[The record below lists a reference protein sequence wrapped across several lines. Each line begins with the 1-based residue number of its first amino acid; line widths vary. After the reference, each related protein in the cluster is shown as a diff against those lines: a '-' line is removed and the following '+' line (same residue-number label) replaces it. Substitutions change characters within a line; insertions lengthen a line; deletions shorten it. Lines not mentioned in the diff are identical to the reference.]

1 MKTFSS
7 KSNARRALKVV
18 GDKALERADQ
28 LLYQLADGKW
38 GFDEELAELAQYAA
52 VADTDIDF
60 DAPSRIVGEF
70 KGMNTERCPEC
81 GSTELYLGECQPG
94 SGGIGFVVNEDS
106 VIGCHACGWEHRE
119 VKQVK
124 HKNEKAAPKAKKET
138 GKVERVSTTTRPCQK
153 VWEIADEM
161 LKADPAT
168 KRKAI
173 LERCVAAGVAYNT
186 ARTQLQYFLSK
197 K

>member
-7 KSNARRALKVV
+7 KSNARRALKSV

-28 LLYQLADGKW
+28 LLYKLADGTW

-70 KGMNTERCPEC
+70 KGMNTDRCPDC
-81 GSTELYLGECQPG
+81 GSTELYMGECQPG
-94 SGGIGFVVNEDS
+94 SGGIGLVINEDS

-119 VKQVK
+119 EKQ
-124 HKNEKAAPKAKKET
+124 ASPKAKKEA
-138 GKVERVSTTTRPCQK
+138 GKVERVSTTVRPCQR

-161 LKADPAT
+161 TKADPSV

-173 LERCVAAGVAYNT
+173 LDRCVAAGVAYNT
-186 ARTQLQYFLSK
+186 ARTQLQYFLTK